1 VQKAKPEDIA
11 EFGDDTRLDD
21 LLTSPRTATATIR
34 ALTQPKTQI
43 IELLR
48 EVHLLAITEMERLNR
63 GIVELENQNRE
74 PSARSRH
81 DYGLMYRTYDSK
93 GGVPSEEMIRLA
105 LQKHT

>member
-1 VQKAKPEDIA
+1 
-11 EFGDDTRLDD
+11 
-21 LLTSPRTATATIR
+21 
-34 ALTQPKTQI
+34 
-43 IELLR
+43 
-48 EVHLLAITEMERLNR
+48 MERLNR

-105 LQKHT
+105 LQKQT